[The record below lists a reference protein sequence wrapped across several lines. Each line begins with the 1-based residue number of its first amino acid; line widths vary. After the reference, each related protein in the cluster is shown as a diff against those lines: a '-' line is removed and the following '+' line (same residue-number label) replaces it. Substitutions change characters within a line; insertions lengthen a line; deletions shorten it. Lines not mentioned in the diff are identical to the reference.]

1 MEKKILDITA
11 IKDIIPHRFP
21 FLLVDKII
29 EVELEPVVRA
39 VGIKNVTINEPFFQ
53 GHFPSYPVMPGVL
66 IVEALA
72 QTACV
77 AGLMIEENK
86 GKIPLFTGID
96 NLKFRR
102 QVVPGDTLKLE
113 VEFTAMR
120 RGMGKANVRASVR
133 EQTAAEGIIK
143 FAIIGPKEK
152 SSYAVFAISDLHLAL
167 AKNKPMDIFDAV
179 WENYMEH
186 IQENWIKIIRPD
198 DLVLIPGDLSW
209 ATYIED
215 SGPDFIYIESL
226 PGKKIISKGNHDYW
240 WTTHSKLNKFKES
253 LSLNSITFLHN
264 NAFFNKDLAIVGT
277 RGWKTPEED
286 GFTADDEKI
295 YNRELRG

>member
-1 MEKKILDITA
+1 MEKGFLDITA
-11 IKDIIPHRFP
+11 IKDIIPHRYP
-21 FLLVDKII
+21 FLLIDKII

-77 AGLMIEENK
+77 AGLMIDENK

-120 RGMGKANVRASVR
+120 RGMGKANVRASVQD
-133 EQTAAEGIIK
+133 QTAVEGVIK
-143 FAIIGPKEK
+143 FAIVEPK
-152 SSYAVFAISDLHLAL
+152 
-167 AKNKPMDIFDAV
+167 
-179 WENYMEH
+179 
-186 IQENWIKIIRPD
+186 
-198 DLVLIPGDLSW
+198 
-209 ATYIED
+209 
-215 SGPDFIYIESL
+215 
-226 PGKKIISKGNHDYW
+226 GK
-240 WTTHSKLNKFKES
+240 E
-253 LSLNSITFLHN
+253 
-264 NAFFNKDLAIVGT
+264 
-277 RGWKTPEED
+277 
-286 GFTADDEKI
+286 
-295 YNRELRG
+295 